1 MGYAA
6 ADLGAWKN
14 TRQQYSPSSPISLGS
29 SVFSESSLELST
41 TTADGSTANAVL
53 AAIVASIGNLLQGWD
68 NAAIAGAIMYIKN
81 EFNLQNDPMMEGLI
95 LAMSLIGATII
106 TALSGMITNSIGKR
120 PLLSVAAILYS
131 ISALIMFQASNEY
144 MLLLARLIYG
154 FGSGLVVTY
163 APLYISETA
172 PTNMRGLLN
181 TLPQF
186 NGSLGMLLSYI
197 MVFLMS
203 LTLNP
208 NWRIMLGSLS
218 IPSFVFLLLCIF
230 YLPESPVFLVSKG
243 KIEEAKNVMKRLR
256 GTNEVSSEI
265 AFLIQGLTVDQDNYI
280 EDYMIGHN
288 NDEFDDQSIS
298 NTETT
303 KLYGHEEGVTWFA
316 RPFKGKNVVE
326 SDHSPIPNLLDPIV
340 TLFDSIHGNILNTP
354 EFTSSG
360 NMSNDIEQPKTDLE
374 SQEDLDTDYEDDLGH
389 PLLFHQGSYME
400 GIDDA
405 CVNGGWHIAW
415 KFVQRENEF
424 GQTQDDFQQIFLQGD
439 ILQAGRVS
447 HATALVSTP
456 SFHHSIGPAMVH
468 PSKFNLST
476 EGQSWSDLLQP
487 GVKQG
492 LIVGVTIQILQ
503 QLAGISGIL
512 YYTPQILEQAGAG
525 ILLKW
530 FNVSSSSSSILTSAL
545 TTFTMLP
552 SIGIAMKC
560 MDRYGRRSLLLY
572 TIPML
577 IVSLIILIV
586 VNVMN
591 LEAIFGAI
599 LSTFGVIIYVCCFVM
614 GFGPIPNVLCS
625 ELFPPSCRNRCMS
638 ICTLTFWIV
647 SIIVT
652 YAFPVML
659 SSIGLIGV
667 CGIYAVVCIVSFIFV
682 LIKVPETKG
691 MPLAVI
697 ANSLAV
703 GARLSVKRNENI

>member
-1 MGYAA
+1 MV
-6 ADLGAWKN
+6 DVGARKN
-14 TRQQYSPSSPISLGS
+14 MRQQYIDSPSSPISLGS
-29 SVFSESSLELST
+29 SVFSESSVELST
-41 TTADGSTANAVL
+41 RTADGSTTNAVL
-53 AAIVASIGNLLQGWD
+53 VAIVASVGNLLQGWD
-68 NAAIAGAIMYIKN
+68 NAAIAGAIIYIKN
-81 EFNLQNDPMMEGLI
+81 DFNLQNNPMMEGLI

-120 PLLSVAAILYS
+120 PLLSFAAILYS
-131 ISALIMFQASNEY
+131 ISALIMFQVSNEY
-144 MLLLARLIYG
+144 MILLARLIYG

-197 MVFLMS
+197 MVFSMS
-203 LTLNP
+203 LTPNP

-280 EDYMIGHN
+280 EDYMIGHGN
-288 NDEFDDQSIS
+288 EEFDDESIS
-298 NTETT
+298 NIETT

-340 TLFDSIHGNILNTP
+340 TLFDSMHGNIFNTP
-354 EFTSSG
+354 EFTSSE
-360 NMSNDIEQPKTDLE
+360 NMSSDVEQPKTDLE
-374 SQEDLDTDYEDDLGH
+374 SQEEVDSDYEDDLDH
-389 PLLFHQGSYME
+389 PLLFHQGSYTE
-400 GIDDA
+400 GIEGA
-405 CVNGGWHIAW
+405 CVNGGWHMAW
-415 KFVQRENEF
+415 KFNKRENEF
-424 GQTQDDFQQIFLQGD
+424 GQTKDDFQQIFLQGD
-439 ILQAGRVS
+439 ILQAS
-447 HATALVSTP
+447 HVVQATALVSKP
-456 SFHHSIGPAMVH
+456 SFHHSSGPAMVH
-468 PSKFNLST
+468 PSKSNLST
-476 EGQSWSDLLQP
+476 KGQSWTDLLQP
-487 GVKQG
+487 GVKHG
-492 LIVGVTIQILQ
+492 LIVGVTMQILQ

-525 ILLKW
+525 MLLEW
-530 FNVSSSSSSILTSAL
+530 FNVSSSSASILTSAL
-545 TTFTMLP
+545 TTLMMLP

-560 MDRYGRRSLLLY
+560 MDRCGRRSLLLY

-577 IVSLIILIV
+577 IVSLIILVV

-591 LEAIFGAI
+591 LGAMFGSI

-659 SSIGLIGV
+659 SSIGLTGV

-703 GARLSVKRNENI
+703 GAKLSVKQNESS

>member
-1 MGYAA
+1 M

-181 TLPQF
+181 TLPQI

-203 LTLNP
+203 LTPNP

-230 YLPESPVFLVSKG
+230 CLPESPVFLVSKG

-256 GTNEVSSEI
+256 GTNEVSK
-265 AFLIQGLTVDQDNYI
+265 
-280 EDYMIGHN
+280 
-288 NDEFDDQSIS
+288 
-298 NTETT
+298 TT

-326 SDHSPIPNLLDPIV
+326 SDHSPIPSLLDPIV
-340 TLFDSIHGNILNTP
+340 TLFDSIH
-354 EFTSSG
+354 
-360 NMSNDIEQPKTDLE
+360 DLE

-405 CVNGGWHIAW
+405 CVNGGWHMAW

-439 ILQAGRVS
+439 ILQAGRVA

-487 GVKQG
+487 GIKQG

-530 FNVSSSSSSILTSAL
+530 FNVSSSSSSILTSGL
-545 TTFTMLP
+545 TTFMMLP

-577 IVSLIILIV
+577 IV
-586 VNVMN
+586 
-591 LEAIFGAI
+591 
-599 LSTFGVIIYVCCFVM
+599 
-614 GFGPIPNVLCS
+614 
-625 ELFPPSCRNRCMS
+625 
-638 ICTLTFWIV
+638 
-647 SIIVT
+647 
-652 YAFPVML
+652 
-659 SSIGLIGV
+659 
-667 CGIYAVVCIVSFIFV
+667 
-682 LIKVPETKG
+682 PETKG

-703 GARLSVKRNENI
+703 GAKLSVKRNENI

>member
-1 MGYAA
+1 M

-181 TLPQF
+181 TLPQI

-203 LTLNP
+203 LTPNP

-230 YLPESPVFLVSKG
+230 CLPESPVFLVSKG

-256 GTNEVSSEI
+256 GTNEVSK
-265 AFLIQGLTVDQDNYI
+265 
-280 EDYMIGHN
+280 
-288 NDEFDDQSIS
+288 
-298 NTETT
+298 TT

-326 SDHSPIPNLLDPIV
+326 SDHSPIPSLLDPIV
-340 TLFDSIHGNILNTP
+340 TLFDSIHG
-354 EFTSSG
+354 
-360 NMSNDIEQPKTDLE
+360 
-374 SQEDLDTDYEDDLGH
+374 
-389 PLLFHQGSYME
+389 
-400 GIDDA
+400 
-405 CVNGGWHIAW
+405 WHMAW

-439 ILQAGRVS
+439 ILQAGRVA

-487 GVKQG
+487 GIKQG

-530 FNVSSSSSSILTSAL
+530 FNVSSSSSSILTSGL
-545 TTFTMLP
+545 TTFMMLP

-577 IVSLIILIV
+577 IVSLIILIM

-591 LEAIFGAI
+591 LEAMFGAI

-703 GARLSVKRNENI
+703 GAKLSVKRNENI